1 VERERSFLTGIDA
14 DHARRKRS
22 LLRERS
28 WKYLSTRVW
37 LMDKRSH
44 LLERVCHSPKINFIL
59 GDQAP
64 GITPGDIIIQ
74 VEQKEHARFQR
85 KGDDLYIETEIDLL
99 TALGGG
105 KFAIPHLDGRC
116 LIINVL
122 PGEVVKPGEIKSV
135 RGEGMPGYIL
145 CETI

>member
-1 VERERSFLTGIDA
+1 MAHGQ
-14 DHARRKRS
+14 
-22 LLRERS
+22 
-28 WKYLSTRVW
+28 
-37 LMDKRSH
+37 
-44 LLERVCHSPKINFIL
+44 KITFAGDVINNSNF
-59 GDQAP
+59 
-64 GITPGDIIIQ
+64 
-74 VEQKEHARFQR
+74 VEQKGHARFQR
-85 KGDDLYIETEIDLL
+85 KGDDLCIETEIDLL

-145 CETI
+145 FDDLTLL